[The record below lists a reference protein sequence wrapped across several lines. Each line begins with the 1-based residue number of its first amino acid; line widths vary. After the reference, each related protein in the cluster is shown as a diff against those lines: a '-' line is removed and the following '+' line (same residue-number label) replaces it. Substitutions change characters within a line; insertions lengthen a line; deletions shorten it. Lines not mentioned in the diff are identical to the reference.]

1 MTTRL
6 WPRRIAIA
14 AAVAMIGACGAQPPP
29 TGPSSPLPEFASH
42 TSARF
47 TFRYTSLDAASIG
60 ATAATLEREHD
71 RVTQNLD
78 VSQMPLVGVTLH
90 PDRDSL
96 RRAITPSVGTVPA
109 FANGFITS
117 VDQIHILSP
126 NFASAWPYEIGL
138 MNIVHELA
146 HCVSMRVNPA
156 IPNNPRWLWESVALF
171 EAGQIGD
178 ARRLPFVAG
187 GRPPTLTE
195 LNTIQNTTIYEV
207 GGLIGQ
213 FIVETWGRE
222 TLLAM
227 VRANGNLLLV
237 PGLTEAE
244 FLSRWIEWLQLGAL
258 TNTSRAAL

>member
-1 MTTRL
+1 MAQERHKKKT
-6 WPRRIAIA
+6 PGESIAITNVRIFDGENRIPNRTVVITGRTIA
-14 AAVAMIGACGAQPPP
+14 YVGKHARIPYGAEVIDGSGQ
-29 TGPSSPLPEFASH
+29 
-42 TSARF
+42 
-47 TFRYTSLDAASIG
+47 
-60 ATAATLEREHD
+60 TLMPGLIDGHAHDWGWGVERA
-71 RVTQNLD
+71 L
-78 VSQMPLVGVTLH
+78 
-90 PDRDSL
+90 
-96 RRAITPSVGTVPA
+96 I
-109 FANGFITS
+109 F
-117 VDQIHILSP
+117 
-126 NFASAWPYEIGL
+126 
-138 MNIVHELA
+138 HELA

-178 ARRLPFVAG
+178 ARRLGFVAS
-187 GRPPTLTE
+187 GRPPTFTE

-237 PGLTEAE
+237 PGLTEAD
-244 FLSRWIEWLQLGAL
+244 FLSRWMEWRQLGAL